1 MDFRRFYRGFTSN
14 MVGSFPSA
22 AVFFSS
28 YEFSK
33 RHLLQSLPSAYSS
46 LAYFGAGAVA
56 DAASCLVRV
65 PFEVTKQQSA
75 SLVSVSLSSSADH

>member
-22 AVFFSS
+22 AVFFST

-33 RHLLQSLPSAYSS
+33 RHLLHALPAAYSS

-65 PFEVTKQQSA
+65 PVEVTKQQSA
-75 SLVSVSLSSSADH
+75 SRD